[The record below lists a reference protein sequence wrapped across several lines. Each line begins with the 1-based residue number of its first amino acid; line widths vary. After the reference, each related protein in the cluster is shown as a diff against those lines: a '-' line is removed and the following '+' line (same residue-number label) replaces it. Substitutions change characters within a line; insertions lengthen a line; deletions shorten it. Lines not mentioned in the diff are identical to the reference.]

1 MTTKILSFLLMLL
14 LAQCDRCKEEVKP
27 VSELDKL
34 PPATKQGKFTFGCL
48 INGKAFSE
56 TNSGN
61 MIAIYQQGFL
71 FFGVD
76 KNSQGYTIGMDI
88 SIPDPIEL
96 NKKYDLT
103 QIPYYRARFRKY
115 LAGSSSNSPICYYD
129 FANTLSGQVII
140 TRFDRQKFIV
150 SGTFEYTTALPNCD
164 TIRITDGR
172 FDLQYIP

>member
-1 MTTKILSFLLMLL
+1 MTTKILSFLLLLL

-27 VSELDKL
+27 LSELDKL
-34 PPATKQGKFTFGCL
+34 PPATQQGKLTFGCL

-56 TNSGN
+56 TNTGN
-61 MIAIYQQGFL
+61 MVAIYQQGNL

-76 KNSQGYTIGMDI
+76 KDSKDYATGMDI
-88 SIPDPIEL
+88 SISDPIEL
-96 NKKYDLT
+96 NKNYDLT
-103 QIPYYRARFRKY
+103 QLPHNRARFIKRN
-115 LAGSSSNSPICYYD
+115 LANDATCYYD

-140 TRFDRQKFIV
+140 TKLDRQKFIV

>member
-1 MTTKILSFLLMLL
+1 MTTKILSFLLIFI

-27 VSELDKL
+27 ISELDKL
-34 PPATKQGKFTFGCL
+34 PPATQQGKFTFGCL

-56 TNSGN
+56 TNTGN
-61 MIAIYQQGFL
+61 MVAIYQQGLL

-76 KNSQGYTIGMDI
+76 KDSEDYATGMDI

-103 QIPYYRARFRKY
+103 QIPHNEARFIKRN
-115 LAGSSSNSPICYYD
+115 LANDSTCYYD
-129 FANTLSGQVII
+129 FANTLSGHVII

-150 SGTFEYTTALPNCD
+150 SGTFAYTTALNNCD

-172 FDLQYIP
+172 FDLEYIP